1 MSTVPSIPSTPS
13 PPLPVAPEQAARL
26 ITGEELLAMGDI
38 GPCELIDGRIVPM
51 TPPGCEHG
59 WTETNLAFELTLFV
73 RQNNLGYVM
82 GGEVGIYTRRN
93 PDRVRGA
100 DIVFLSSKRLTGNL
114 PQGYLDVAPDLVVE
128 IISPHDRWI
137 DIREKITEYFALG
150 VHRVWLVNPRN
161 RTVLVYRSAT
171 EMQELAEG
179 DPLVGEGVLEGFALP
194 VETLFRR

>member
-51 TPPGCEHG
+51 TPPGGEHG
-59 WTETNLAFELTLFV
+59 RIEMSLGAMLFHFV
-73 RQNNLGYVM
+73 QQHDLGWVI
-82 GGEVGIYTRRN
+82 GGEAGVYIQRN
-93 PDRVRGA
+93 PDTVRGM
-100 DIVFLSSKRLTGNL
+100 DIAFFSKQRLPEGP
-114 PQGYLDVAPDLVVE
+114 PQGYFGVAPELVVE
-128 IISPHDRWI
+128 VLSPRDSWT
-137 DIREKITEYFALG
+137 EVQQKVAEYFSIG
-150 VHRVWLVNPRN
+150 VQRVWVVNPRK

-171 EMQELAEG
+171 EAQELAEG